1 MLEVR
6 STERVLPVVQ
16 AFMETEE
23 YQTYV
28 EDAEV
33 SMRIVAHNVV
43 QVRRIKQCVWN
54 NMFTVHVCRFV
65 YLQGV
70 LSAEERLR

>member
-16 AFMETEE
+16 VFIETEE

-33 SMRIVAHNVV
+33 SKRIIPHDVL
-43 QVRRIKQCVWN
+43 QVRRVKQCVWN
-54 NMFTVHVCRFV
+54 NMVNVHVCGSV
-65 YLQGV
+65 DL
-70 LSAEERLR
+70 

>member
-1 MLEVR
+1 MIMWFDWMQILPVFEVR
-6 STERVLPVVQ
+6 PTERVLPVVQ
-16 AFMETEE
+16 AFVKAEE

-43 QVRRIKQCVWN
+43 QVTCIKQSV
-54 NMFTVHVCRFV
+54 
-65 YLQGV
+65 
-70 LSAEERLR
+70 

>member
-1 MLEVR
+1 MIMSFYWMQILPVLEVR

-33 SMRIVAHNVV
+33 SMRIVPHDVSW
-43 QVRRIKQCVWN
+43 VRYMCVDPCL
-54 NMFTVHVCRFV
+54 CRECC
-65 YLQGV
+65 L
-70 LSAEERLR
+70 LRND

>member
-1 MLEVR
+1 MWFDWMQILPVFEVR
-6 STERVLPVVQ
+6 PTERVLPVVQ
-16 AFMETEE
+16 AFVKAEE

-43 QVRRIKQCVWN
+43 QVTRIKQSV
-54 NMFTVHVCRFV
+54 
-65 YLQGV
+65 
-70 LSAEERLR
+70 